1 MQMAVCSSRAAQ
13 SCITPLCN
21 GRSCWLP
28 LPIRALSCSNSTACQ
43 RVHSVRVLAQVNR
56 WLLTCCT
63 ELTRRRLYAKYSI
76 CLQAVAGA
84 GGGHAGHAKLHDFC
98 MTIPYGG
105 IALLS
110 GVVAALFKAQTMGLQ
125 LLGAGVVICLS
136 SVFSLRTWKAGGR
149 STLYT
154 LVSAGTSGW
163 VAYQMWQRVQASVAP
178 VPSGILLALSAALAA
193 FCLYNIVAGGN
204 PPPQKH
210 ST

>member
-43 RVHSVRVLAQVNR
+43 RVHSVRVLA
-56 WLLTCCT
+56 
-63 ELTRRRLYAKYSI
+63 
-76 CLQAVAGA
+76 QAVAGA